1 MENRQGVCPVCQS
14 KAVFTHLGE
23 GRASSLTFPVWECSE
38 CDQPVSI
45 DLDATVPVPVPQA
58 EPKQPELPRMPR
70 APMPAARSLPSA
82 RAMPELPRVSREQAP
97 LYGCMQR
104 VLFGLL
110 FVLLSLGVL
119 ARLQALLAGLF

>member
-1 MENRQGVCPVCQS
+1 MENRQGICPVCQS
-14 KAVFTHLGE
+14 SAVFTHLGE

-38 CDQPVSI
+38 CGQPVSI
-45 DLDATVPVPVPQA
+45 DLDATVPVPQA
-58 EPKQPELPRMPR
+58 EPKQPELPRMPH
-70 APMPAARSLPSA
+70 APMPAAKSLPSA
-82 RAMPELPRVSREQAP
+82 KSMPELPRMPREQAP